1 MATPDVTRPV
11 TTRVVVAR
19 LAEETIA
26 VTDGVFATPGRGRWL
41 TADGDREIPGVVVGE
56 DGAGHIDVA
65 LHLIASW
72 PPRPLPELV
81 HGIRERLAEA
91 AARAGLGGRIGRIDA
106 TIHDLGDAAAGE
118 SP

>member
-1 MATPDVTRPV
+1 MSTPDVTRPV

-19 LAEETIA
+19 LAEQAIA
-26 VTDGVFATPGRGRWL
+26 AADGVFATRGRGRWL

-81 HGIRERLAEA
+81 DGLRTRFTTA
-91 AARAGLGGRIGRIDA
+91 AARAGLGERLGLVDA
-106 TIHDLGDAAAGE
+106 TIQD
-118 SP
+118 